1 MVIKIVANEVEHFT
15 AIMFSLH
22 FIRAFKLMAISRE
35 PVFRFMFQIVFRDRC
50 AVNLIYR
57 FL

>member
-1 MVIKIVANEVEHFT
+1 MAIKIVANEVEHFT

-35 PVFRFMFQIVFRDRC
+35 PVFRFMFQIVFTDSILTG
-50 AVNLIYR
+50 VQ
-57 FL
+57 